1 MYKGLLRPSPFVLP
15 YWSPG
20 CMRRICFDVLQ
31 GHCMVIG
38 VKSVRSSG
46 RFRIKTLFLENE
58 ASIKN
63 KNLG

>member
-38 VKSVRSSG
+38 VKSVRWAKDQVADLES
-46 RFRIKTLFLENE
+46 KLFLR
-58 ASIKN
+58 K
-63 KNLG
+63 

>member
-15 YWSPG
+15 YWSTG

-38 VKSVRSSG
+38 VKSVRWVEDQVADLES
-46 RFRIKTLFLENE
+46 KLFLR
-58 ASIKN
+58 K
-63 KNLG
+63 